1 MQAMTKIALISAS
14 VLSMGA
20 LTACQSTSNVPNNEH
35 RQMMKH
41 HHEGKKQ
48 HHLSPEQREQF
59 KAKRAER
66 LQFAKQLQQACD
78 NKAVGS
84 AVQIKAGDKTIDG
97 SCTIV
102 FKADR
107 KNMQGQRGEHRGM
120 KGEHRPMR
128 ADVRGGM
135 MRGEAL
141 TDAKRAELTKQFDQ
155 RLAQRQAQQQAMLQ
169 ACQSKKDGTAAQ
181 IKAGE
186 QTVNGQCHVRFQP
199 KTSAY

>member
-1 MQAMTKIALISAS
+1 MQTMTKIALISAS

-20 LTACQSTSNVPNNEH
+20 LTACQSTSNVSSNDQPH
-35 RQMMKH
+35 MMK

-48 HHLSPEQREQF
+48 HLTPEQREQF

-66 LQFAKQLQQACD
+66 MQFAKQLQQACD

-84 AVQIKAGDKTIDG
+84 AIQVKSGNKTIDG
-97 SCTIV
+97 TCKMV

-107 KNMQGQRGEHRGM
+107 KDMKGQRGEYRGM
-120 KGEHRPMR
+120 KAEHHPMR
-128 ADVRGGM
+128 TDMRGGM

-141 TDAKRAELTKQFDQ
+141 TDAKRAELTQQFDQ

-169 ACQSKKDGTAAQ
+169 ACQGKKDGTAVQ
-181 IKAGE
+181 IKVGE
-186 QTVNGQCHVRFQP
+186 QTVNGKCLVRFQP
-199 KTSAY
+199 KAPAY

>member
-107 KNMQGQRGEHRGM
+107 KNMQGQRGM

-169 ACQSKKDGTAAQ
+169 ACQGKKDGTAAQ

>member
-78 NKAVGS
+78 NKAAGS
-84 AVQIKAGDKTIDG
+84 AIQVKSGDKTIDG
-97 SCTIV
+97 TCQMV

-107 KNMQGQRGEHRGM
+107 KEMKGQRGEYRSMQAEYG
-120 KGEHRPMR
+120 PMR
-128 ADVRGGM
+128 GDIRGSM
-135 MRGEAL
+135 MRGEVL
-141 TDAKRAELTKQFDQ
+141 TDAQRAELTKQFDQ
-155 RLAQRQAQQQAMLQ
+155 RLAQRQAHQQAMRQ
-169 ACQSKKDGTAAQ
+169 ACQGKKDGTAAQ

>member
-1 MQAMTKIALISAS
+1 MQTMTKIALISAS

-20 LTACQSTSNVPNNEH
+20 LTACQSTSNVSSNDQPH
-35 RQMMKH
+35 MMKH
-41 HHEGKKQ
+41 QEGKKR
-48 HHLSPEQREQF
+48 HLSPEQREQF

-66 LQFAKQLQQACD
+66 MQFAKQLQQACD

-84 AVQIKAGDKTIDG
+84 AIQVKSGDKTIDG
-97 SCTIV
+97 TCKMV
-102 FKADR
+102 FKADH
-107 KNMQGQRGEHRGM
+107 KEMKSHRGEHRGV
-120 KGEHRPMR
+120 KAEHHPMR

-169 ACQSKKDGTAAQ
+169 ACQGKKDGTAAQ